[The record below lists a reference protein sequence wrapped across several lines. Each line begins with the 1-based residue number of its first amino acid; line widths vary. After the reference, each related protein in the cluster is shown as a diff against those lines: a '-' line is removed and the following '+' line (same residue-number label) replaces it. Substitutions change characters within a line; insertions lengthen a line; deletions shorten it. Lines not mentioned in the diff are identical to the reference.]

1 MWNLKLIT
9 MKFPILAMVFNKHE
23 KLRRNSDLNGALGD
37 SFVS

>member
-1 MWNLKLIT
+1 MDLKRIT
-9 MKFPILAMVFNKHE
+9 MKLPILAMVFNKHE